1 MSSSPAS
8 VVQAANAVILLNGD
22 LDAIP
27 DFFAPG
33 YVAHGID
40 GDLNVGHESIR
51 RFLQMIR
58 KAFPDLELE
67 VQFLV
72 ESDDRVAWVRRL
84 EGTQKGG
91 FMGFPATG
99 RRVVWRDMITS
110 RIEDGRIAE
119 EWVLTDL
126 AERLLRAR
134 KGSRAPG
141 DAIGR

>member
-1 MSSSPAS
+1 MSPSPAS
-8 VVQAANAVILLNGD
+8 VVRAANTVILQDGD

-27 DFFAPG
+27 DFFAPS
-33 YVAHGID
+33 YVAHGTD
-40 GDLNVGHESIR
+40 GDMDGGHESIR
-51 RFLQMIR
+51 RFLGMIQ

-67 VQFLV
+67 VEVLV
-72 ESDDRVAWVRRL
+72 ESGDRVAWVRRL
-84 EGTQKGG
+84 EAVQKGS

-110 RIEDGRIAE
+110 RVEDGRIME

-134 KGSRAPG
+134 KGS
-141 DAIGR
+141 

>member
-8 VVQAANAVILLNGD
+8 VVQAANTVILQNGD

-27 DFFAPG
+27 DFFAPT
-33 YVAHGID
+33 YVAHGTD
-40 GDLNVGHESIR
+40 GDLDGGHESIR

-67 VQFLV
+67 VQILV
-72 ESDDRVAWVRRL
+72 EGGDRVAWVRRV
-84 EGTQKGG
+84 EGTQEGG

-99 RRVVWRDMITS
+99 RRVVWRDMITT
-110 RIEDGRIAE
+110 RIADGRIVE

-134 KGSRAPG
+134 KGS
-141 DAIGR
+141 

>member
-8 VVQAANAVILLNGD
+8 VVEAANTVILENGD

-27 DFFAPG
+27 DFFAPS
-33 YVAHGID
+33 YVAHGTD
-40 GDLNVGHESIR
+40 GDMDGGHGAIR
-51 RFLQMIR
+51 RFLAMIR
-58 KAFPDLELE
+58 STFPDLELE
-67 VQFLV
+67 VEILV
-72 ESDDRVAWVRRL
+72 QSGDRVAWVRRL
-84 EGTQKGG
+84 AGTQEGA

-110 RIEDGRIAE
+110 RIEGDRIVE

-134 KGSRAPG
+134 KGS
-141 DAIGR
+141 